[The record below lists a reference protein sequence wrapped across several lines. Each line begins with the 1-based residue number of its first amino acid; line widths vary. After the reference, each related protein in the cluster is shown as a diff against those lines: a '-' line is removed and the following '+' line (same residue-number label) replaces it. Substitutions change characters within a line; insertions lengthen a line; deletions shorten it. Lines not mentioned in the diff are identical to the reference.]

1 MFGTI
6 YSKAVELFGKSL
18 LVSAFI
24 PTVIVTAGLAAV
36 LAPRWFLSTLSD
48 WIGKELGQQVSGALL
63 VLLFLY
69 LLSFVIFGVR
79 DRITRFVSA
88 GEFSVVP
95 WVRRRR
101 RIHFA
106 QKVLQEQEQ
115 GGPAL
120 GVAEG

>member
-24 PTVIVTAGLAAV
+24 PTLIVTAGLTAV
-36 LAPRWFLSTLSD
+36 LQPETFVKTLSD
-48 WIGKELGQQVSGALL
+48 WIGKDAGEQVSGALL

-69 LLSFVIFGVR
+69 LLAFVIFGVR

-88 GEFSVVP
+88 GEFWGLPSL
-95 WVRRRR
+95 RRRR

-106 QKVLQEQEQ
+106 QKVL
-115 GGPAL
+115 
-120 GVAEG
+120 